1 MFMSEE
7 LTKEQLEGKVAEL
20 EQKVRI
26 LTEDLIHDSLT
37 GLKTRKYFNEEAGR
51 YFEAIT
57 DQHASKRK
65 EWFGFKHLSFI
76 FFDID
81 HFKKINDTHGHA
93 TGDGVLKAV
102 AGAIMNAIRKGD
114 IAARWGG
121 EEMVVALLGVDAK
134 GAEKK
139 AESIRKYI
147 ERMSFNNLPDVQ
159 VTISAGVSSVE
170 QGVSFDETI
179 SRADKALYEAKDT
192 GRNKV
197 VSWK

>member
-147 ERMSFNNLPDVQ
+147 KRMSFNNLPDVQ

-197 VSWK
+197 VSWT

>member
-7 LTKEQLEGKVAEL
+7 LTKEQLEDKVAEL
-20 EQKVRI
+20 EQKVRV

-37 GLKTRKYFNEEAGR
+37 GLKTRKFFNEEAGR

-102 AGAIMNAIRKGD
+102 AGAIMNGIRKGD

-170 QGVSFDETI
+170 LGVSFDEII
-179 SRADKALYEAKDT
+179 SRADKAVYQAKDT